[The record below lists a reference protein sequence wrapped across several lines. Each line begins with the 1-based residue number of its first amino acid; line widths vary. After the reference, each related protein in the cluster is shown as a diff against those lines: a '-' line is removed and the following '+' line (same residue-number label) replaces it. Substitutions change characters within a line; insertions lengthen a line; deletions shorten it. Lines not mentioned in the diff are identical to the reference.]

1 MIVTMSVPLVVLRPD
16 ARGVQ
21 LLLFEGIYCA
31 YCKFHLLM

>member
-1 MIVTMSVPLVVLRPD
+1 MIVTMPVPLVALRPD

-31 YCKFHLLM
+31 YCKFNLQM